1 MLKAPFDAGILLHC
15 HIASPLGHIASAQR
29 TRKNRAVVA
38 VKVSAPQKYKK
49 VREIDQKNQ

>member
-15 HIASPLGHIASAQR
+15 HIASPPGHIASAQR

-38 VKVSAPQKYKK
+38 AKVSAPQKYKK
-49 VREIDQKNQ
+49 VREIDQKNR